1 MALIAMRQYYKPKLS
16 KKSPNRELC
25 LFTSLDTVALF
36 NSVPPNFRLAFR
48 RLRQGFPRIQDS
60 IETTARQPDLSGYL
74 ASTEYMPGEDIP
86 DTGLKLK
93 RTLEVEIFEASKIS
107 TALPTL
113 KLTKQDINR
122 WKMAKRA
129 AKFVDKVFFYD
140 IFYGNSFERRC
151 TNMPD
156 FS

>member
-1 MALIAMRQYYKPKLS
+1 
-16 KKSPNRELC
+16 
-25 LFTSLDTVALF
+25 
-36 NSVPPNFRLAFR
+36 
-48 RLRQGFPRIQDS
+48 
-60 IETTARQPDLSGYL
+60 
-74 ASTEYMPGEDIP
+74 MPGEDIP